1 MIKTG
6 RFIYYL
12 YNTIRI
18 QICSGGKMKTAKE
31 TEREFFEQFKSKGI
45 QKISIN
51 ISKEL
56 LEMVDELARIS
67 HINRTLVIEGIV
79 RFGMPLYIRT
89 VEDAIPEVK
98 KDERSKDNSA
108 KANLEQLEK
117 NLEKF
122 KERYWTHEMKEY
134 YSKVKLPKY

>member
-1 MIKTG
+1 
-6 RFIYYL
+6 
-12 YNTIRI
+12 
-18 QICSGGKMKTAKE
+18 MKTAKE

-134 YSKVKLPKY
+134 YNKVKLPKY